1 MFRLNKIVKVSINFV
16 QINES
21 KTLFF
26 KNILILY
33 QKEFQRLKHNP
44 SALMAVGLLILMAF
58 LVNIETK
65 SIKKYNN
72 LQQRSPCV
80 VSYNNDTSLVNHLK
94 RNTNPKIP
102 VQFILVETLNASNN
116 KIIYKKSTDC
126 AAEITIYPQTLNLEK
141 PTISIV
147 FRTNQK
153 DQLKLHGFSRW
164 LLSSMSAYYS
174 GFSIQQTVEGFKNRS
189 DEKSSTG
196 FDLSNA
202 KSKAMVSAMLIFSAQ
217 YFICCA
223 LFISLTS
230 SEKEKGVLH
239 AISLTTASPQQILIA
254 KVLFHLTLS
263 LIAVVMMIAIL
274 KPRWLLTLNVLYLV
288 GPTVALSS
296 IALILVASMIVCFSK
311 TQTSASLSGF
321 CYLMLIGVVFALAQ
335 NFAGFAILKALM
347 FENHTISLYGILFD
361 DSIVTKKEQ
370 MMISMRYLIHLGQL
384 IVITGVITI
393 ISSIIW
399 SKRSSLVSLGKK

>member
-1 MFRLNKIVKVSINFV
+1 MNFA
-16 QINES
+16 QINKMTS
-21 KTLFF
+21 FYF

-58 LVNIETK
+58 LVNLETK
-65 SIKKYNN
+65 SIQKNN
-72 LQQRSPCV
+72 RIQQFSPCV
-80 VSYNNDTSLVNHLK
+80 ISFNNSAPLIEHLK

-102 VQFILVETLNASNN
+102 VQFFLVEKLNLSKA
-116 KIIYKKSTDC
+116 KISYSKNTDC
-126 AAEITIYPQTLNLEK
+126 AAEIIFSPYPNNKQK
-141 PTISIV
+141 PNINIT

-153 DQLKLHGFSRW
+153 DQTKLHGFSRW
-164 LLSSMSAYYS
+164 LLASMSAFYS
-174 GFSIQQTVEGFKNRS
+174 DFSIQQSIERFKNKS
-189 DEKSSTG
+189 DEKANTG

-239 AISLTTASPQQILIA
+239 AISLTTASPGQTLFA

-263 LIAVVMMIAIL
+263 VIAVVMMVGIL
-274 KPRWLLTLNVLYLV
+274 KPRWLLSLNALYLV
-288 GPTVALSS
+288 GPTVVLSS
-296 IALILVASMIVCFSK
+296 ISLILVASMIVCFSK
-311 TQTSASLSGF
+311 TQTSASLTGF

-335 NFAGFAILKALM
+335 NFAGFALLKTLM

-361 DSIVTKKEQ
+361 DTSVTRKEQ
-370 MMISMRYLIHLGQL
+370 MMTSMRFFIHLGQL

-393 ISSIIW
+393 TSSIIW
-399 SKRSSLVSLGKK
+399 GKKSSLVSLGKK

>member
-1 MFRLNKIVKVSINFV
+1 MN
-16 QINES
+16 
-21 KTLFF
+21 TFF
-26 KNILILY
+26 IKNILILY

-65 SIKKYNN
+65 SIQKNN
-72 LQQRSPCV
+72 QLQLVSPCV
-80 VSYNNDTSLVNHLK
+80 ISYNQSAPLINHLK
-94 RNTNPKIP
+94 RNLNPKIP
-102 VQFILVETLNASNN
+102 VHFFSLEKLNLAKG
-116 KIIYKKSTDC
+116 KINYSKNTDC
-126 AAEITIYPQTLNLEK
+126 AAEITFFEKTEKSEK
-141 PTISIV
+141 PTINII

-153 DQLKLHGFSRW
+153 DQTKLHGFSRW
-164 LLSSMSAYYS
+164 LLSSMSAFYS
-174 GFSIQQTVEGFKNRS
+174 DFSIQQSIDGFKNKKNERPN
-189 DEKSSTG
+189 TG
-196 FDLSNA
+196 FDLGNA

-263 LIAVVMMIAIL
+263 MISVLMMIAIL
-274 KPRWLLTLNVLYLV
+274 RPHWLLSFNALYMV
-288 GPTVALSS
+288 GPTVVLSS
-296 IALILVASMIVCFSK
+296 ISLILVAAMIVCFSK

-321 CYLMLIGVVFALAQ
+321 CYLMLIGVVFALSQ
-335 NFAGFAILKALM
+335 NFAGFALLKTLM

-361 DSIVTKKEQ
+361 DSRLKMTQKEH
-370 MMISMRYLIHLGQL
+370 MTESIRFLIHLGQL
-384 IVITGVITI
+384 IVITVVISI
-393 ISSIIW
+393 ISSICW
-399 SKRSSLVSLGKK
+399 RKRSSLVSLGKK

>member
-1 MFRLNKIVKVSINFV
+1 MNFA
-16 QINES
+16 QINEMI
-21 KTLFF
+21 TFYL

-65 SIKKYNN
+65 NIQKNSR
-72 LQQRSPCV
+72 LQQLSPCV
-80 VSYNNDTSLVNHLK
+80 ISYSNAAPLINHLK

-102 VQFILVETLNASNN
+102 VQFFLVEKLNSGNN
-116 KIIYKKSTDC
+116 RISYNKSTDC
-126 AAEITIYPQTLNLEK
+126 AAEITFYPQKSKPEK
-141 PTISIV
+141 LTINIV
-147 FRTNQK
+147 FRTSQK

-164 LLSSMSAYYS
+164 LLSSMSAFYS
-174 GFSIQQTVEGFKNRS
+174 DFSIQQSIEGFKNKT
-189 DEKSSTG
+189 DAKPNAG

-239 AISLTTASPQQILIA
+239 AISLTTASPRQILIA

-263 LIAVVMMIAIL
+263 IVAVVLMIGIL
-274 KPRWLLTLNVLYLV
+274 KPRWLISMNAFYLV
-288 GPTVALSS
+288 GPTVVLSS
-296 IALILVASMIVCFSK
+296 ISLILVAAIIVCFSK

-321 CYLMLIGVVFALAQ
+321 CYLMLIGVVFALSQ
-335 NFAGFAILKALM
+335 NFAGFALLKTLM

-361 DSIVTKKEQ
+361 DSSVTKKEQ
-370 MMISMRYLIHLGQL
+370 MMTSMRFLMHLGQL
-384 IVITGVITI
+384 ILITGIVSLISGIT
-393 ISSIIW
+393 W